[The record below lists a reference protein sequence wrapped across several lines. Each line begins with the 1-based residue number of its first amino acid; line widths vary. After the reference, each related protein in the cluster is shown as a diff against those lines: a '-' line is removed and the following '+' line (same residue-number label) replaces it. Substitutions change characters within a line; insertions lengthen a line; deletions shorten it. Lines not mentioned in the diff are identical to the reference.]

1 MPTKL
6 QLEDNGNGLVDVTQN
21 DGIYSAIFPYVGAL
35 SGFYSVQIIADDNEG
50 QAVLPNDGSAASD
63 AAANSAKCCGSKI
76 EYKRT
81 QPCPK
86 FRRFASGSSFYVNY
100 TLSKDV
106 DMIPPSRII
115 DLKRVLTPTF
125 MTVTPT
131 FDNGQFFTLEWSAPG
146 NDYVYGKAYQYKIQC
161 FQGKNSKE
169 IDINQEDLPL
179 PEVYGTKQSVVLRI
193 PEKNVA
199 YFYTI
204 FAIDE
209 VYLCDLKEQF
219 QKIRTSNLPNMAN
232 PKFRLLKLIFF

>member
-1 MPTKL
+1 
-6 QLEDNGNGLVDVTQN
+6 
-21 DGIYSAIFPYVGAL
+21 
-35 SGFYSVQIIADDNEG
+35 
-50 QAVLPNDGSAASD
+50 
-63 AAANSAKCCGSKI
+63 
-76 EYKRT
+76 
-81 QPCPK
+81 
-86 FRRFASGSSFYVNY
+86 
-100 TLSKDV
+100 
-106 DMIPPSRII
+106 
-115 DLKRVLTPTF
+115 
-125 MTVTPT
+125 MTVTPS

-232 PKFRLLKLIFF
+232 PKFGLLKLIFFLTNIELRTLKNPLKIMNIVWPEMAHRPKSGRTELRTIPNLHPTRILQKFQTLNQGSTHISVTNLLTTY